1 MDFGL
6 VSEKILAI
14 IMAQWVRA

>member
-6 VSEKILAI
+6 VSEKILSHNNGS
-14 IMAQWVRA
+14 MG